1 MLKPPST
8 ASRHFKTAGTPG
20 AQVLRKEQA
29 MAWER
34 KLMRTVRVRNVN
46 KSGTLARLLASI
58 ANLGA
63 SVGSIEM
70 LTETAQAVVRDI
82 TVYADDEEHMDH
94 VIETMRVNEGT
105 RVLEVRDEVLRVHQK
120 GKIAIRSRF
129 PIDSTATLRRV
140 YTPGVAEVCLKIADD
155 PELAWLYTS
164 ISHFVAIVTDGSA
177 VLGLGDIGAL
187 ASMPVMEGKA
197 MLMETL
203 VGLSGMPI
211 LLNTRDPEQIIQAV
225 ANIAPTFAAI
235 QLEDI
240 SAPRCFEV
248 EERLQA
254 MLDIPVFHDNQHGTA
269 VVSTAALQVM
279 ASRARVDIGKAVI
292 GQVGLGAAGNAIAK
306 MLMRLTG
313 NPVLGIDLNETCME
327 RFEHDGGRRSSL
339 AEIMSEC
346 QIVIATTGVPN
357 LIPPE
362 MIRKGQIILALSHP
376 KPEIDPEE
384 AMQRGAIFSA
394 DGKSVNNILGFPGI
408 FRGAVDSRAPR
419 ITHEMLVAAV
429 DVLVRETPSEEL
441 MPNPLDK
448 RVHRQVARAVAETA
462 MRQGIARAE
471 YVSYVE
477 E

>member
-1 MLKPPST
+1 
-8 ASRHFKTAGTPG
+8 
-20 AQVLRKEQA
+20 

-46 KSGTLARLLASI
+46 KSGTLARLLAAI
-58 ANLGA
+58 ADMGA
-63 SVGSIEM
+63 SVGTIEM

-105 RVLEVRDEVLRVHQK
+105 RVLEVRDEVLQVHQK

-129 PIDSTATLRRV
+129 PVDSTAMLRRV

-177 VLGLGDIGAL
+177 VLGLGDIGPL

-211 LLNTRDPEQIIQAV
+211 LLNTKNPDEMVQAV
-225 ANIAPTFAAI
+225 AAIAPTFAAI

-240 SAPRCFEV
+240 SAPRCFDV

-254 MLDIPVFHDNQHGTA
+254 MRDIPVMHDDQHGTA
-269 VVSTAALQVM
+269 VVSTAALRVG
-279 ASRARVDIGKAVI
+279 ARRAGVDIGKAVI
-292 GQVGLGAAGNAIAK
+292 GQIGLGAAGNAIAK
-306 MLMRLTG
+306 MLMSLTG
-313 NPVLGIDLNETCME
+313 NPVLGIDLNEACME
-327 RFEHDGGRRSSL
+327 RFERDGGKRSSL
-339 AEIMSEC
+339 QEIMSEC
-346 QIVIATTGVPN
+346 QIVIATTGTPN
-357 LIPPE
+357 LIKPE
-362 MIRKGQIILALSHP
+362 MIHKGQVILALSNP
-376 KPEIDPEE
+376 KPEIDAGE
-384 AMQRGAIFSA
+384 AMERGAIFAA

-419 ITHEMLVAAV
+419 ITDEMLIAAV
-429 DVLVRETPSEEL
+429 EVLVRETPSGEL
-441 MPNPLDK
+441 MPKPLDK
-448 RVHRQVARAVAETA
+448 NVHRAVARAVAETA
-462 MRQGIARAE
+462 IRQGIARAE
-471 YVSYVE
+471 YVPYVE

>member
-1 MLKPPST
+1 
-8 ASRHFKTAGTPG
+8 
-20 AQVLRKEQA
+20 

-34 KLMRTVRVRNVN
+34 KLMRTVRVRNAQ
-46 KSGTLARLLASI
+46 KSGTLARLLAAI
-58 ANLGA
+58 ADMGA

-105 RVLEVRDEVLRVHQK
+105 RVLEVRDEVLQVHQK
-120 GKIAIRSRF
+120 GKIAVRSRF

-164 ISHFVAIVTDGSA
+164 ISHLVAIVTDGSA
-177 VLGLGDIGAL
+177 VLGLGDIGPL

-211 LLNTRDPEQIIQAV
+211 LLNTKDPEQIIQAIMT
-225 ANIAPTFAAI
+225 IAPTFAAI

-254 MLDIPVFHDNQHGTA
+254 MLDIPVMHDDQHGTA
-269 VVSTAALQVM
+269 VVSIAALKVV

-292 GQVGLGAAGNAIAK
+292 GQLGLGAAGNGIAK

-313 NPVLGIDLNETCME
+313 NPVLGVDLNENCLE
-327 RFEHDGGRRSSL
+327 RFERAGGKRSTL
-339 AEIMSEC
+339 QEIMAEC

-357 LIPPE
+357 LIPPD
-362 MIRKGQIILALSHP
+362 MIHKGQIILALSNP

-384 AMQRGAIFSA
+384 AVERGAIFSA
-394 DGKSVNNILGFPGI
+394 DGKSVNNVLGFPGI

-419 ITHEMLVAAV
+419 ITDEMLIAAV
-429 DVLVRETPSEEL
+429 DVLVRETPSGEL

-448 RVHRQVARAVAETA
+448 KVHRAVARAVAETA
-462 MRQGIARAE
+462 IRQGIARAE
-471 YVSYVE
+471 YVPYVE